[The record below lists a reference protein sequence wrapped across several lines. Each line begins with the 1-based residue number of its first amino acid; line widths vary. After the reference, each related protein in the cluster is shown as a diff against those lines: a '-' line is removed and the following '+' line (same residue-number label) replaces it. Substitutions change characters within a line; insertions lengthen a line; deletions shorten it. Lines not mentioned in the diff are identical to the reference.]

1 MRNSTSIHA
10 GSMADIAFL
19 MLIFFLTTTTINTDQ
34 GLDQTLPEDCK
45 TEDCATKLL
54 ERNIFEIHLNDRG
67 TCLIQNKISS
77 KEELANQLIDFVE
90 NRSDSMIA
98 PENPAEAVIR
108 LEVSRTNS
116 YKDYV
121 SIMDEIKTAYL
132 QMRTQYSLE
141 KFSKNFNDLNAIE
154 RKLVLKQ
161 YPLQLSEATK

>member
-90 NRSDSMIA
+90 NQSGSTIA
-98 PENPAEAVIR
+98 PENPAEAAIR
-108 LEVSRTNS
+108 LEVSRANS

-121 SIMDEIKTAYL
+121 SIMDEIKAAYL
-132 QMRTQYSLE
+132 QMRMQYSQE
-141 KFSKNFNDLNAIE
+141 KFSKNFNDLNAIA

>member
-1 MRNSTSIHA
+1 MRNSTSIQA

-19 MLIFFLTTTTINTDQ
+19 MLIFFLTTTTINTDE

-45 TEDCATKLL
+45 TADCATKLL
-54 ERNIFEIHLNDRG
+54 ERNIFEIHLNDQG
-67 TCLIQNKISS
+67 TFLIQNKVSS

-98 PENPAEAVIR
+98 PKNPAEAVIR
-108 LEVSRTNS
+108 IEVSRTNS

-132 QMRTQYSLE
+132 QMRTQYSQE